1 MKVLTQIYYYLDCC
15 TGLLGDRNAKEAIK
29 NRLEQFTSMG
39 DSNELRKEYSIQ
51 QEDDLWYY
59 DACYQIFE
67 DTGDCRDEDPEGAQF
82 EWEQRKIVSERVRHF
97 QKAKYHRHH
106 VRRSKAQRRT

>member
-1 MKVLTQIYYYLDCC
+1 MRVLSQIYSYLNYY
-15 TGLLGDRNAKEAIK
+15 TELLGDRNAEEAIK

-39 DSNELRKEYSIQ
+39 DSNELRKEYLGQI
-51 QEDDLWYY
+51 DDDYWFYHLYNQF
-59 DACYQIFE
+59 DANS
-67 DTGDCRDEDPEGAQF
+67 GDCRDEDPEGAQF

>member
-59 DACYQIFE
+59 DACYHIFE

>member
-1 MKVLTQIYYYLDCC
+1 MRVLSQIYSYLNYY
-15 TGLLGDRNAKEAIK
+15 TELLGDRNAEEAIK

-39 DSNELRKEYSIQ
+39 DSNELRKEYLRQI
-51 QEDDLWYY
+51 DDDYWFYHLYNQF
-59 DACYQIFE
+59 DANS
-67 DTGDCRDEDPEGAQF
+67 GDCRDEDPEGAQF

>member
-29 NRLEQFTSMG
+29 NRLEQFTCMG
-39 DSNELRKEYSIQ
+39 DSNESREEYLRQ
-51 QEDDLWYY
+51 MEDDYWFYHFY
-59 DACYQIFE
+59 DQFDAN
-67 DTGDCRDEDPEGAQF
+67 TGDCRDEDPEGAQF

>member
-39 DSNELRKEYSIQ
+39 DSNELRKEYLSQ
-51 QEDDLWYY
+51 QEDDYWYY
-59 DACYQIFE
+59 HFYYQIFE